1 MRIKAYG
8 KINLALDVIGKRE
21 DGYHELR
28 MIMVPL
34 DFFDEMEI
42 YYNDTMEYEANR
54 PYIFFDENNT
64 IVKAVNLMKS
74 EFDIKDNYKIILNKM
89 IPTQAGLAGGSTDGA
104 AIIRFFNT
112 KYNLQ
117 LSDEKI
123 KELCLK
129 IGADVLFNYYSRPAL
144 VEGLGDELT
153 FIDIKDKYYVLLVKP
168 KRGVSTKEC
177 YKKFDINNCEHPDV
191 DLILNNLKEGLD
203 VKPYLKN
210 SLEKPAIELCKGI
223 SKAKSDLLEAGADFA
238 MVTGSG
244 STVYTIDKSRSKI
257 ASLRAKMLNRG
268 YFVRSCSILDS
279 KN

>member
-1 MRIKAYG
+1 MKIKAYS

-34 DFFDEMEI
+34 DFFDEMDI
-42 YYNDTMEYEANR
+42 YYNDVMEYEANR

-74 EFDIKDNYKIILNKM
+74 EFNIKDNFKITLNKM

-112 KYNLQ
+112 KYNLK
-117 LSDEKI
+117 LSDERV
-123 KELCLK
+123 KELCLR
-129 IGADVLFNYYSRPAL
+129 IGADVLFNYYSKPAL
-144 VEGLGDELT
+144 VEGLGDKLT
-153 FIDIKDKYYVLLVKP
+153 FIDVKDKYYVLLVKP

-177 YKKFDINNCEHPDV
+177 YKKLDLNSCEHPDV

-223 SKAKSDLLEAGADFA
+223 SKAKGDLLNMGADFA

-244 STVYTIDKSRSKI
+244 STVYTIDKSWTKI
-257 ASLRAKMLNRG
+257 NALRLKMLNRG
-268 YFVRSCSILDS
+268 YFVRSCSILD
-279 KN
+279 K